1 MIIVWVIVSYK
12 ALGLNFDDGRMNICD
27 LVKRRRPTRAASH
40 QNGVICKRPCNGNLL
55 DRVDE
60 MELGLVFCSYRDGDG
75 SIVEENWIGALL
87 WASISIEIR

>member
-1 MIIVWVIVSYK
+1 ML
-12 ALGLNFDDGRMNICD
+12 ALNFDDGRMNICD
-27 LVKRRRPTRAASH
+27 LVQRRRPTGAASH

-55 DRVDE
+55 DRVEE
-60 MELGLVFCSYRDGDG
+60 MELGYRDGDG